1 LHLRQ
6 RSETHCEC
14 TRSEHMPVEQIPWW
28 QRATIYQVYPRSF
41 QDTDGDGVGD
51 LRGIISRLPYFAELG
66 VDAIWLSPIF
76 RSPMKDFGY
85 DVSNYV
91 DIDPLF
97 GTMGDFD
104 TLLEAAHKQGLR
116 LLLDFVP
123 NSIHG
128 SCKADPR
135 GGTPSATGIFGA
147 TQRPMAG
154 RPTTG
159 YQNSAEALGN
169 SIMRRVNIIITLFF
183 PSSLI

>member
-1 LHLRQ
+1 
-6 RSETHCEC
+6 
-14 TRSEHMPVEQIPWW
+14 MPVEQIPWW

-104 TLLEAAHKQGLR
+104 TLLEAAHKQSLR

-123 NSIHG
+123 NHTSDQHPWFM
-128 SCKADPR
+128 KADRR

-154 RPTTG
+154 RPITG

-169 SIMRRVNIIITLFF
+169 SIMQRVNIIITLFF
-183 PSSLI
+183 RRSLI

>member
-1 LHLRQ
+1 
-6 RSETHCEC
+6 
-14 TRSEHMPVEQIPWW
+14 
-28 QRATIYQVYPRSF
+28 
-41 QDTDGDGVGD
+41 
-51 LRGIISRLPYFAELG
+51 
-66 VDAIWLSPIF
+66 
-76 RSPMKDFGY
+76 MKDFGY

-123 NSIHG
+123 HYTSDQHPW
-128 SCKADPR
+128 SVESR
-135 GGTPSATGIFGA
+135 SGGTPSATGIFGA

-154 RPTTG
+154 RPITG

-169 SIMRRVNIIITLFF
+169 SIMRPGQYYYHAFL
-183 PSSLI
+183 SAA

>member
-1 LHLRQ
+1 
-6 RSETHCEC
+6 
-14 TRSEHMPVEQIPWW
+14 MPVEQIPWW

-51 LRGIISRLPYFAELG
+51 LRGIISRLLYFAELG

-91 DIDPLF
+91 EIDPLF

-123 NSIHG
+123 NHTSDQHPWFVE
-128 SCKADPR
+128 SRSSRQNPKRDWYLWRDPAPD
-135 GGTPSATGIFGA
+135 G
-147 TQRPMAG
+147 G

-159 YQNSAEALGN
+159 YQNSAAALGN

>member
-1 LHLRQ
+1 
-6 RSETHCEC
+6 
-14 TRSEHMPVEQIPWW
+14 MPVEQIPWW

-123 NSIHG
+123 NHTSDQHPWFDAKPILAAEPQARLV
-128 SCKADPR
+128 SLAR
-135 GGTPSATGIFGA
+135 PSARWRA
-147 TQRPMAG
+147 TQQLAIR
-154 RPTTG
+154 
-159 YQNSAEALGN
+159 
-169 SIMRRVNIIITLFF
+169 IRRKRLAIR
-183 PSSLI
+183 